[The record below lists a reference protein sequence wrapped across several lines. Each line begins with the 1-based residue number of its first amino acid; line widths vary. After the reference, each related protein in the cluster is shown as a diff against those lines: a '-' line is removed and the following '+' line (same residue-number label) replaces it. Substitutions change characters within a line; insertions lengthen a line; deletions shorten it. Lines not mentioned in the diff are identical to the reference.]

1 MVFKGEVHDQHG
13 LLLLWCFE
21 EEDEDLLQFYPFPYA
36 TVEHATLFYL
46 DGNVDNRFH
55 QMPIIPSQKNG
66 RKTDIWACGQLIPIP
81 VGWAHVFLDEPS
93 MGQAYRHMIQLMLD
107 VLPAQCQKLQPFVD
121 GLAYACGTSEPGGQP
136 PISALS
142 SMWRKVPYTKIALTV
157 ATAAWE
163 GHTAGTSRKSPPPT
177 EQAVNG
183 VGLNGAKAQ
192 LPGSSKTSRPQARA
206 ALGGDN
212 RMQTPQGAVSGVQG
226 LTSTTPVLQLAP
238 ELASFLSTIFQ
249 AQADAQM
256 AQANATN
263 ANFIAFHTA
272 TAQALAGKS
281 GDKDSKLTAAKQWI
295 LQACAGKLV
304 LDEFEAEA
312 VYWDMAIEGGTADAI
327 GRILQKGLKPIPL
340 SPHKT
345 NIHVTPQLIAT
356 IQSLNFSSHGDK
368 TYAGCTKGIT
378 IFLTP
383 WRTAE
388 EINEDLA
395 ED

>member
-1 MVFKGEVHDQHG
+1 
-13 LLLLWCFE
+13 
-21 EEDEDLLQFYPFPYA
+21 
-36 TVEHATLFYL
+36 
-46 DGNVDNRFH
+46 
-55 QMPIIPSQKNG
+55 
-66 RKTDIWACGQLIPIP
+66 
-81 VGWAHVFLDEPS
+81 
-93 MGQAYRHMIQLMLD
+93 
-107 VLPAQCQKLQPFVD
+107 
-121 GLAYACGTSEPGGQP
+121 
-136 PISALS
+136 
-142 SMWRKVPYTKIALTV
+142 
-157 ATAAWE
+157 
-163 GHTAGTSRKSPPPT
+163 
-177 EQAVNG
+177 
-183 VGLNGAKAQ
+183 
-192 LPGSSKTSRPQARA
+192 
-206 ALGGDN
+206 
-212 RMQTPQGAVSGVQG
+212 MQTPQGAVSGVQG
-226 LTSTTPVLQLAP
+226 LTSTNPVLQLAP
-238 ELASFLSTIFQ
+238 ELVSFLSTIFQ

-356 IQSLNFSSHGDK
+356 IRVLNFSSNRDK

-383 WRTAE
+383 WCTAE
-388 EINEDLA
+388 EINKDLA
-395 ED
+395 EDKYFEAATLKSVADIKKHVTSALDLPLQFGPGSQQLLLPVVLFGPECLCVSACAPCQWWWTEVDDS